1 MKTYLVL
8 SFLALA
14 VAVAVYLVSSLRNV
28 GKDKITAEDIP
39 QGAYEITTWMSDA
52 RGMAVILDDPAE
64 QTPLRIS
71 RGLGEKASEGLR
83 PSQDYLNAVPGRTQ
97 AHRIIH
103 KRSGQAVAYILASE
117 RLEIEAG
124 FNIFKRTVVLSMR
137 DPEDSHHRKQREGP

>member
-14 VAVAVYLVSSLRNV
+14 VAVAVYVVSSLQNV
-28 GKDKITAEDIP
+28 DKVRIHKEDIP
-39 QGAYEITTWMSDA
+39 QGTYEITMWMSDA
-52 RGMAVILDDPAE
+52 QGMAVILDDPAE
-64 QTPLRIS
+64 QTSLRIS

-83 PSQDYLNAVPGRTQ
+83 PSRDYLDAVPGKNQ

-124 FNIFKRTVVLSMR
+124 FNILKRTVVLSIR